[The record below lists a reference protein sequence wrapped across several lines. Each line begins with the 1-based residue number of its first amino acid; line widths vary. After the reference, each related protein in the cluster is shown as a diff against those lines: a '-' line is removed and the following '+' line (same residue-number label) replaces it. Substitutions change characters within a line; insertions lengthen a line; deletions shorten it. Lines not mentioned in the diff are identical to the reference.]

1 MIGNLPILT
10 FQTNLKSPIDKC
22 LDEDLTEPTKLC
34 PERMDV
40 IEEALYYFRA
50 NVFLSKFEIRN
61 EIDRLLIYLTL
72 YILEGLKQI
81 SRTCVTKK
89 QAQLTMI
96 NFSKNSIWMHD
107 ESNFVLNF
115 IYKRPDDPVQSGK
128 L

>member
-1 MIGNLPILT
+1 
-10 FQTNLKSPIDKC
+10 
-22 LDEDLTEPTKLC
+22 
-34 PERMDV
+34 MDV

-61 EIDRLLIYLTL
+61 EIDRLLVYLTL

-81 SRTCVTKK
+81 NRTCVTKK

-96 NFSKNSIWMHD
+96 NFSKNKLWMHD

-115 IYKRPDDPVQSGK
+115 IYKRPDEPAQSGMRNGRI
-128 L
+128 